1 MRVLIATCTVDYS
14 GRLSAHLDPATRVI
28 MAKADGS
35 ILIHSDGGS
44 YKPLNWM
51 NAPCTVTV
59 EVPESDEEVDGV
71 TEVWTVQADKKDDRL
86 VISIHDIVS
95 DVNVDL
101 GEDPGLVKDGAAG
114 VVYVV
119 ATYGEQIVAWA
130 KKVLASLPKCP
141 CCKEEPKAVEETAAE
156 EAPAE
161 EPAEE
166 VPAEAPAEEV
176 PTEEPAAEVTVNAN
190 EPVAEEADFA
200 E

>member
-1 MRVLIATCTVDYS
+1 MKTFNVIAKVLA
-14 GRLSAHLDPATRVI
+14 A
-28 MAKADGS
+28 
-35 ILIHSDGGS
+35 
-44 YKPLNWM
+44 
-51 NAPCTVTV
+51 
-59 EVPESDEEVDGV
+59 
-71 TEVWTVQADKKDDRL
+71 L
-86 VISIHDIVS
+86 VA
-95 DVNVDL
+95 
-101 GEDPGLVKDGAAG
+101 AAG

-141 CCKEEPKAVEETAAE
+141 CCKEAAE